1 MKEAEVS
8 MGCFSI
14 KYSNEGMRLLTHLF
28 SIDGVGDVRDGQDQ
42 RRDVPRAQLLTDLGL
57 DCDDERL
64 LDGFPLLRLE
74 EQDHSLLMRHRR
86 PLQGTF

>member
-1 MKEAEVS
+1 

-57 DCDDERL
+57 KVID
-64 LDGFPLLRLE
+64 
-74 EQDHSLLMRHRR
+74 SLIS
-86 PLQGTF
+86 QVIGTKLSDNQIISYIYD